1 MATHGELLR
10 LARQLRGYTQ
20 KETALTL
27 GIAQAILSRA
37 ENDLIDIDEG
47 LRQNAARAF
56 SLPQEFF
63 ETSDPVYGPPVS
75 VHTMLRGKKSQVSA
89 RDVGMISAELNVRL
103 FHLRRLFENV
113 DFDPVDEV
121 PMLDIE
127 SMGSVERVAAT
138 VRVHWKIPS
147 RPIKNLTRLLERAG
161 VVVGFSDFR
170 GAAVSGVTFSAP
182 GFPPLILI
190 NSSHPADRLRFT
202 LAHELGHLVMHR
214 FPTPEME
221 HEANHFAS
229 AFLLPPDE
237 LRDVLHG
244 RKITLSLLASL
255 KREWRMSMQSILM
268 AAHRLGCISDNQ
280 NRYLWQQFSLK
291 SWRIRE
297 PASLD
302 FPVDRPSVLPTII
315 RSHLESLGFKK
326 EELIRMCR
334 INEKEFD
341 RLYGMYEEVKESR
354 PMLRIV
360 N

>member
-1 MATHGELLR
+1 MATPGELLR

-20 KETALTL
+20 KETAISL
-27 GIAQAILSRA
+27 GIAQAVLSRA
-37 ENDLIDIDEG
+37 ENDLIDIDES
-47 LRQNAARAF
+47 LRQKAVRAF
-56 SLPQEFF
+56 SLPSKFF
-63 ETSDPVYGPPVS
+63 EITDSVYGPPVS

-89 RDVGMISAELNVRL
+89 RDVGMITAELNVRL
-103 FHLRRLFENV
+103 FHLRRLLENV
-113 DFDPVDEV
+113 DYDPIDEI
-121 PMLDIE
+121 PLLDIE
-127 SMGSVERVAAT
+127 SMESVEKVAAT
-138 VRVHWKIPS
+138 VRAHWRIPS
-147 RPIKNLTRLLERAG
+147 RPIRNLTRLLERAG

-182 GFPPLILI
+182 GFPPLVLI
-190 NSSHPADRLRFT
+190 NGSHPADRLRFT
-202 LAHELGHLVMHR
+202 LAHELGHLIMHR
-214 FPTPEME
+214 FPEME
-221 HEANHFAS
+221 DEANHFAS

-302 FPVDRPSVLPTII
+302 FPVDPPSVLPTII

-326 EELIRMCR
+326 EELIRMCL
-334 INEKEFD
+334 ISEKEFD
-341 RLYGMYEEVKESR
+341 RLYGMYEEAKESR
-354 PMLRIV
+354 PVLRVV